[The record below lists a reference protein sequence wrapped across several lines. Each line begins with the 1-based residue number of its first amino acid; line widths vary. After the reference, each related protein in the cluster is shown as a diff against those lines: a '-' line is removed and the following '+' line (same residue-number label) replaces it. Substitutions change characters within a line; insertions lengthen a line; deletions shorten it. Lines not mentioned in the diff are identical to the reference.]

1 MRTRGHDRAETETE
15 TETARRAAPPLRSAA
30 QLFKRRIAQALRA
43 AARGRYEY
51 ISTCFLFAQTG
62 NHTNKQKL
70 GLCEY
75 IDIFYFQM
83 MISPIKRSRSS
94 VSCAGRRCIFC
105 SFVVSNTH
113 AHRQLDCSRETQQ
126 RHFFLHSSRVRSTG
140 DRASCVS
147 ALLCAAHRDARLLDP
162 LPSARGLAATPSPP
176 RSTAA
181 RSSTRQPSRPPRA
194 PTQARS
200 SRLTPLPREGTP
212 WPAMVPPWRRF

>member
-1 MRTRGHDRAETETE
+1 MTAPKPKPKPRGGQRRPF
-15 TETARRAAPPLRSAA
+15 ARQYSSSKDVSR
-30 QLFKRRIAQALRA
+30 ALRA

-94 VSCAGRRCIFC
+94 VSCAGRGCIFC

-126 RHFFLHSSRVRSTG
+126 RIFFYTQAACDRPEIEPRASPPSSAPHTATRVFPTRSRV
-140 DRASCVS
+140 
-147 ALLCAAHRDARLLDP
+147 P
-162 LPSARGLAATPSPP
+162 
-176 RSTAA
+176 
-181 RSSTRQPSRPPRA
+181 
-194 PTQARS
+194 
-200 SRLTPLPREGTP
+200 
-212 WPAMVPPWRRF
+212 